1 MSSLIPKISVGIDSR
16 KYRRNQSCLVHGTS
30 EIGFVFP
37 TYARNYI
44 NDASVSLGTR
54 SRVMLSSMFVP
65 TMGQMDVRHYHCF
78 VPWNRVWSPFD
89 AFLAKEPF
97 NFRSGSSIPYHV
109 PSMRTGELLVGLFQ
123 RDSLPVGWN
132 ARGNVYNAGGCS
144 FDEWINSNALNV
156 GLTCAIYKANSVD
169 GLPGTYELATY
180 NVGNTNNSIL
190 NFCFSTGNNDVYGYE
205 LDGETSGHVGT
216 LIPSMIRTTRGDFF
230 IECASGSNFAQ
241 VTGISSIGAGYRS
254 HRGLDYINS
263 LSYPT
268 IDNCDF
274 SYELQRTDGSGNVSF
289 YMVCFNFNG
298 AIKRLRNIFLGLGYS
313 FNPYDMEN
321 DSVLK
326 LFAFYR
332 AWFSMFAVTRDMNFN
347 DTNCAKLFRLM
358 SEIQISY
365 PMRVYG
371 DDNYYDSSFQE
382 SFYGFLKDLCDLTYT
397 CPADYFTSSVTNVN
411 KGASQVITISGGDAQ
426 SGTDLRGSGAG
437 VGPDSAVAAK
447 GYTTGGT
454 PYVNALSIEIAR
466 RLLTW
471 INKNTV
477 VGKKIS
483 DILYSRYG
491 KIQTNDDSSEGV
503 YKIGVDTVPITIDQI
518 FNQTSSENSAPLGER
533 SGIGQGG
540 KRAPKHSFTTPAYG
554 VLITL
559 TAVVPEM
566 GYFQGK
572 LRENSD
578 GVNDSLEFPDTAYD
592 AVGWQNV
599 RYNELV
605 ADRQFARY
613 LEPDSYGTSL
623 GNYGKQMRYS
633 HYKVGFNRVLGDV
646 SLPHMRDSM
655 LPYTLDRYFD
665 PRDYNLPVNNP
676 IVSRRGDIG
685 GTNRIFD
692 VVAPTDDHIIYQIYF
707 DISVNDR
714 LKPLGLSY
722 DTILDNDDKTVDFGH
737 Q

>member
-1 MSSLIPKISVGIDSR
+1 MSSLIPKVSVGIDSR

-44 NDASVSLGTR
+44 NDASISLGTR

-78 VPWNRVWSPFD
+78 VPWNRCWSPYD

-97 NFRSGSSIPYHV
+97 NFRSGSAIPAHV
-109 PSMRTGELLVGLFQ
+109 PAFKTGELLAGLFQ
-123 RDSLPVGWN
+123 RDSLPIGWN
-132 ARGNVYNAGGCS
+132 ARGRVYQEGCS
-144 FDEWINSNALNV
+144 FDDWIQSGALNV
-156 GLTCAIYKANSVD
+156 GLTCSIYLADIDAST
-169 GLPGTYELATY
+169 GLPGDYRLPDWTNSSSY
-180 NVGNTNNSIL
+180 NTIL
-190 NFCFSTGNNDVYGYE
+190 NNCFGRSTQDFYGY
-205 LDGETSGHVGT
+205 DIGGESSAHVGT
-216 LIPSMIRTTRGDFF
+216 VIPSMLRTNRGDFF
-230 IECASGSNFAQ
+230 VECKSNSTYHAE
-241 VTGISSIGAGYRS
+241 VTGLASISAGSRS
-254 HRGLDYINS
+254 NKGNMYINS
-263 LSYPT
+263 LSFPT
-268 IDNCDF
+268 INNCDF
-274 SYELQRTDGSGNVSF
+274 SYEIKLDSTQKF

-298 AIKRLRNIFLGLGYS
+298 VIKRLRNIFLGLGYS
-313 FNPYDMEN
+313 FNPFDMEP
-321 DSVLK
+321 DSILK
-326 LFAFYR
+326 LFAYYR
-332 AWFSMFAVTRDMNFN
+332 AWFSLFAVTRDMNFN
-347 DTNCAKLFRLM
+347 DTNCAKLYRLM
-358 SEIQISY
+358 AEIQITD

-371 DDNYYDSSFQE
+371 DRNYYDSSFQE

-397 CPADYFTSSVTNVN
+397 CPADYFTSSVNNTVQ
-411 KGASQVITISGGDAQ
+411 GVSQIMSIDGGDQ
-426 SGTDLRGSGAG
+426 QGSRSSRAI
-437 VGPDSAVAAK
+437 VGPQSPVSA
-447 GYTTGGT
+447 TTWQTGGSS
-454 PYVNALSIEIAR
+454 YVNPLSIEIAR

-471 INKNTV
+471 VNKNTV
-477 VGKKIS
+477 VGKKIA
-483 DILYSRYG
+483 DILYSRFG

-518 FNQTSSENSAPLGER
+518 FNQTSSETSAPLGER

-554 VLITL
+554 VLMTL
-559 TAVVPEM
+559 TAVVPDM

-592 AVGWQNV
+592 AVGWQTV

-613 LEPDSYGTSL
+613 LDNGSYGTSL

-655 LPYTLDRYFD
+655 LAYTLDRYFD
-665 PRDYNLPVNNP
+665 PRDVNLPVNNP
-676 IVSRRGDIG
+676 VTARRGDIG

-692 VVAPTDDHIIYQIYF
+692 VVSPTDDHIIYQVYF
-707 DISVNDR
+707 DITVNDR

-722 DTILDNDDKTVDFGH
+722 DTILENDDKTVDFGH

>member
-44 NDASVSLGTR
+44 NDASISLGTR

-78 VPWNRVWSPFD
+78 VPWNRCWSPFD

-97 NFRSGSSIPYHV
+97 NFRNGSSIPLHV
-109 PSMRTGELLVGLFQ
+109 PSMKTGELLVGLFQ
-123 RDSLPVGWN
+123 RDSLPHGWN
-132 ARGNVYNAGGCS
+132 ARGNVFHSGCS
-144 FDEWINSNALNV
+144 FDEWIASDALNV
-156 GLTCAIYKANSVD
+156 GLTCSIYGASAVE
-169 GLPGTYELATY
+169 GHPGNYELMTLGGQSGIASFLTD
-180 NVGNTNNSIL
+180 VLCRDNS
-190 NFCFSTGNNDVYGYE
+190 SVYGYE
-205 LDGETSGHVGT
+205 LDGETSGHVGCI
-216 LIPSMIRTTRGDFF
+216 IPSMIRGADGDYFLNCKTGQSTF
-230 IECASGSNFAQ
+230 VE
-241 VTGISSIGAGYRS
+241 VTGISQIGSGYRS
-254 HRGLDYINS
+254 ARGLEYINS

-268 IDNCDF
+268 LDNCDF
-274 SYELQRTDGSGNVSF
+274 SYELYIEDLEEYYT
-289 YMVCFNFNG
+289 VCFNFNG
-298 AIKRLRNIFLGLGYS
+298 VVKRLRNIFLGLGYS
-313 FNPYDMEN
+313 FNPYDMES

-326 LFAFYR
+326 LFAYYR
-332 AWFSMFAVTRDMNFN
+332 AWFSLFAVTRDMNFN

-358 SEIQISY
+358 SEISISY

-382 SFYGFLKDLCDLTYT
+382 AFYGFLKDLCDLTYT

-411 KGASQVITISGGDAQ
+411 KGASQIISISGGDVS
-426 SGTDLRGSGAG
+426 SGTDVRVSGAN
-437 VGPDSAVAAK
+437 VGPESAVSAR
-447 GYTTGGT
+447 GYNAGGT

-518 FNQTSSENSAPLGER
+518 FNQTSSDNSAPLGER

-646 SLPHMRDSM
+646 SLPHMRNSM
-655 LPYTLDRYFD
+655 LAYTLDRYFD

-676 IVSRRGDIG
+676 ATARRGDIG

-692 VVAPTDDHIIYQIYF
+692 VVAPTDDHIIYQVYF

-722 DTILDNDDKTVDFGH
+722 DTIFENDDKTVDFGH

>member
-44 NDASVSLGTR
+44 NDASISIATR

-78 VPWNRVWSPFD
+78 VPWNRCWSPFD

-97 NFRSGSSIPYHV
+97 NFRPGSSIPQNV
-109 PSMRTGELLVGLFQ
+109 PFMRTGELLVGLFQ
-123 RDSLPVGWN
+123 RDSIPSNWN
-132 ARGNVYNAGGCS
+132 ARGNFYQSGCS
-144 FDEWINSNALNV
+144 FDEWISSDCLNV
-156 GLTCAIYKANSVD
+156 GLTCSVYFAEPNPQ
-169 GLPGTYELATY
+169 GLPGEYQLAGWNLEDQAVDIQNEIFCTL
-180 NVGNTNNSIL
+180 NS
-190 NFCFSTGNNDVYGYE
+190 DVYGYQ
-205 LDGETSGHVGT
+205 LDGEHPGHVNCI
-216 LIPSMIRTTRGDFF
+216 IPSMIRTSEGDFF
-230 IECASGSNFAQ
+230 IECKRSSSTFAE
-241 VTGISSIGAGYRS
+241 VTGISSIGAGYRTS
-254 HRGLDYINS
+254 RGLEYINS
-263 LSYPT
+263 LSFPT
-268 IDNCDF
+268 LDSCDF
-274 SYELQRTDGSGNVSF
+274 SYELYDEEAETF
-289 YMVCFNFNG
+289 LTVCFNFNG
-298 AIKRLRNIFLGLGYS
+298 SVKRLRNIFLGLGYS
-313 FNPYDMEN
+313 FNPYDMEP

-326 LFAFYR
+326 LFAYYR
-332 AWFSMFAVTRDMNFN
+332 AWFSLFAVTRDLNFN
-347 DTNCAKLFRLM
+347 DTNCAKLYRLM
-358 SEIQISY
+358 SEIRISY

-371 DDNYYDSSFQE
+371 DDNYNDASFQE
-382 SFYGFLKDLCDLTYT
+382 AFYGFLKDLCDLTYT

-411 KGASQVITISGGDAQ
+411 KGASQIITISGNDGQ
-426 SGTDLRGSGAG
+426 SGTDPRTSSAG
-437 VGPDSAVAAK
+437 VGPNSPASA
-447 GYTTGGT
+447 GGWT
-454 PYVNALSIEIAR
+454 SGSSPSVNALSIEIAR

-646 SLPHMRDSM
+646 SLPHMRNSM
-655 LPYTLDRYFD
+655 LAYTLDRYFD
-665 PRDYNLPVNNP
+665 PRDFNLPVNNP
-676 IVSRRGDIG
+676 VTARRGDIG

-692 VVAPTDDHIIYQIYF
+692 VVSPTDDHIIYQVYF
-707 DISVNDR
+707 DVSVNDR

-722 DTILDNDDKTVDFGH
+722 DTILENDDKTVDFGH